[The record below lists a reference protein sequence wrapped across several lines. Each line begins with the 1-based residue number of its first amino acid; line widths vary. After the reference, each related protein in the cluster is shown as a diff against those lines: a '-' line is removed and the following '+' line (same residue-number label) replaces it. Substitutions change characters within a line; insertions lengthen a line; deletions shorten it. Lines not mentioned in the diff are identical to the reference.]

1 MGNKTALSSNEG
13 QIDADN
19 TVCAEKPVKKKRKFR
34 REWLWCWIVVSIPIV
49 GYIFFNA
56 FPVAISLASM
66 FTNIQHNQISTMKW
80 NNFAHFVKFFHDAKY
95 LKALGITLWLTS
107 AQFVSLFIALV
118 IATLSKTKVKGSRLL
133 QTLYFVPYICS
144 VVAVT
149 IMWNQMF
156 LTGDDGVL
164 NTILGTNINWRGDPK
179 YLTWCIFTVIVW
191 QSPGYGIVMI
201 TTAFVGVDPTLY
213 EAAKIDG
220 ANAWKQYFH
229 ITLPQIAPM
238 ILFLALAGWQGG
250 LATFDAAQVMA
261 PVGFG
266 GTAGPED
273 MGLTLAYYNY
283 IQGMLFSH
291 MDYASVMNWMTAIIN
306 FAGAY
311 LFLRLRKRAE
321 DNLG

>member
-118 IATLSKTKVKGSRLL
+118 IATLIKT
-133 QTLYFVPYICS
+133 
-144 VVAVT
+144 
-149 IMWNQMF
+149 
-156 LTGDDGVL
+156 
-164 NTILGTNINWRGDPK
+164 
-179 YLTWCIFTVIVW
+179 
-191 QSPGYGIVMI
+191 
-201 TTAFVGVDPTLY
+201 
-213 EAAKIDG
+213 
-220 ANAWKQYFH
+220 
-229 ITLPQIAPM
+229 
-238 ILFLALAGWQGG
+238 
-250 LATFDAAQVMA
+250 
-261 PVGFG
+261 
-266 GTAGPED
+266 
-273 MGLTLAYYNY
+273 
-283 IQGMLFSH
+283 
-291 MDYASVMNWMTAIIN
+291 
-306 FAGAY
+306 
-311 LFLRLRKRAE
+311 
-321 DNLG
+321 